1 MSNATSAN
9 GSSYDGSVYTD
20 DGVPGF
26 AEPPAGRS
34 SLWSRTPLKA
44 RLIATLLIL
53 CGVGLVASSVAGSAQ
68 LHTYLYDRADK
79 QLSSAADQA
88 KHAVERRSN
97 ITLNLGDTPSQF
109 YIRLYD
115 DTGTAVGD
123 TPLTDVTSEPAL
135 AGVTVASA
143 AATGGKPF
151 VVRSTNGK
159 TRWRVTTRP
168 FDDGSGSI
176 AVALRLDDIDSTLS
190 RLRLINL
197 GVGAGVLAVL
207 ALLGFLAVRSSLRP
221 LRDVEVTAAAIA
233 AGDLSRRVT
242 PGDPRTEVGRLS
254 GALNGM
260 LSQIETAFRA
270 QAASESQARA
280 SEERMRRFVADA
292 SHELRTPLTSI
303 RGFAELYR
311 QGAVA
316 DQADVARVM
325 RRVEEEAARMGL
337 LVEDL
342 LLLARLDQQRPLVQ
356 EPVDLLSI
364 AADVVLDARARHPQ
378 RSIALIAG
386 ESSVPP
392 VVLGDDA
399 RLRQV
404 ATNLVS
410 NAILHTPPE
419 ASAAVSLQVEGDNAV
434 LRVSDTGPGM
444 PPAEAARVFERFYR
458 ADASRTRATAQNGSG
473 LGLSIV
479 AALVAAHGGTVEV
492 ESRLGVG
499 TTFAVRLPLAPG
511 DVPHPAP
518 NGNSSS
524 TQTASTQTPSIPAPI
539 PPA

>member
-1 MSNATSAN
+1 
-9 GSSYDGSVYTD
+9 
-20 DGVPGF
+20 
-26 AEPPAGRS
+26 
-34 SLWSRTPLKA
+34 
-44 RLIATLLIL
+44 
-53 CGVGLVASSVAGSAQ
+53 
-68 LHTYLYDRADK
+68 
-79 QLSSAADQA
+79 
-88 KHAVERRSN
+88 
-97 ITLNLGDTPSQF
+97 
-109 YIRLYD
+109 
-115 DTGTAVGD
+115 
-123 TPLTDVTSEPAL
+123 
-135 AGVTVASA
+135 
-143 AATGGKPF
+143 
-151 VVRSTNGK
+151 
-159 TRWRVTTRP
+159 
-168 FDDGSGSI
+168 
-176 AVALRLDDIDSTLS
+176 
-190 RLRLINL
+190 
-197 GVGAGVLAVL
+197 
-207 ALLGFLAVRSSLRP
+207 
-221 LRDVEVTAAAIA
+221 
-233 AGDLSRRVT
+233 
-242 PGDPRTEVGRLS
+242 
-254 GALNGM
+254 M

-378 RSIALIAG
+378 RSITLIAG
-386 ESSVPP
+386 ESPVPP

-419 ASAAVSLQVEGDNAV
+419 ASAAVSLQVEGDDAV

-511 DVPHPAP
+511 DLPHPAP

-524 TQTASTQTPSIPAPI
+524 TQIPSTQTPSIPAPI